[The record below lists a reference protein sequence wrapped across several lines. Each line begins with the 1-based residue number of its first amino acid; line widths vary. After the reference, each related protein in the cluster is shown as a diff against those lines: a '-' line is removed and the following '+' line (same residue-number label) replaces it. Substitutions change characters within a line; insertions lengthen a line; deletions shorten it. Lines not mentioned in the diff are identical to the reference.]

1 MTSYLLD
8 SNHASRLVTVGD
20 AVPRRIWQAILG
32 GDTFHL
38 TILVVTETVFGFSM
52 LPRAIRNAQEWAI
65 WRPRLTLLDTDEA
78 DALDAARLQATLRR
92 QGRQLGTVDA
102 LIAAVALRY
111 NLTLLT
117 TDNDFAAVPSLTTA
131 KWT

>member
-1 MTSYLLD
+1 LSLL
-8 SNHASRLVTVGD
+8 
-20 AVPRRIWQAILG
+20 
-32 GDTFHL
+32 
-38 TILVVTETVFGFSM
+38 E
-52 LPRAIRNAQEWAI
+52 
-65 WRPRLTLLDTDEA
+65 TDEA
-78 DALDAARLQATLRR
+78 DALDAARLQVTLRR
-92 QGRQLGTVDA
+92 RGRQLGTVDA